1 MDRQRRSA
9 PAVPAIPVAP
19 LYDPR
24 FEHDAC
30 GVGFVAEAG
39 QASHGG
45 RAGRRSTRVVPLAL
59 EALAS
64 LTHRGA
70 IAADA
75 KTGDGAGLA
84 IPVAAAL
91 AASLAAEA
99 GVAAPDPARLAVGAV
114 FLPAD
119 RAAGAAARRILD
131 DALAAEGVIVLAWRR
146 VPVDP
151 TVLGPEAAASAPDIR
166 HVLVA
171 RPAGMG
177 PAGFDRALLLARRTA
192 EAAGAAV
199 SGLDAFHVASLSR
212 RTLVYKGLFVGGE
225 LGRFYGDLRNG
236 AVRVPYAVFHQ
247 RYSTNTHSSWALAQP
262 FRLVAHNGEINTLRG
277 NREAMRGRSSRLG
290 GGALGRRLGALALAG
305 RPLLDPA
312 GSDSTSLDEALELL
326 LAAGWRIDAA
336 VMALLPEAL
345 DLRDE
350 AVPGL
355 AAWQAAAVAR
365 VEPWD
370 GPAALVFSDGRRVG
384 CVLDRNGLRPAAFE
398 VRRDGLVVCGSEAG
412 MLPAGAGQVIRHGRL
427 GPGELLIVDTVAG
440 RILEDGEAKR
450 AAIAIAPAGPA
461 PRLAEPAGEERR
473 DADIPPDADA
483 ARTRQLLFG
492 LDAEQLR
499 MTLKTMATGGREPTW
514 SMGDDTPLAVMA
526 RRPRPVAGYLRQA
539 FAQVT
544 NPPIDPERER
554 AVMSL
559 EVPVGPRPRL
569 LDRAGRGAPRC
580 VRLAGPLLGTVG
592 RDALLA
598 LGRRGP
604 NDTRPWQIVV
614 LDATWPASDGAG
626 PERLADAAAGQEWP
640 ADGAAEPAGLAAA
653 LDRLVAEAKRA
664 RDRGADLLVVSDRR
678 AGPGRAPIPSLLAV
692 GAVNAAFVDAG
703 LRDACDLLADAG
715 DAFDVHAAAM
725 LLAAGADAVH
735 PWHAIAIARDLA
747 GSRGNEELDPERAEA
762 NLLDALE
769 HGLRKVLARMGISTL
784 ASYRG
789 GQLFDVIGLAEA
801 VVDRC
806 FPAAP
811 RTVGAASLDRL
822 GAEALARHATAY
834 PAPPATAPAAAARP
848 AVASPAA
855 YPAAAPALLDPGF
868 ARFRADGELHA
879 FAPAVVR
886 ATQALAA
893 GHPAGVGPGA
903 ALAPA
908 VAEDAIEDQL
918 VAYRAAVARD
928 EPAMVRDLLVL
939 RRARPVPLVAVEPA
953 AEIVRRFVSSAMSL
967 GALSP
972 EAHRTLAIGMRRL
985 GATSNSGEG
994 GEDPVAYEPDE
1005 NGELAE
1011 SAIKQVASAR
1021 FGVTARYLARAE
1033 QLEIKMAQ
1041 GSKPGEGGQL
1051 PAKKA
1056 TPLIAALRRGQV
1068 GMTYIS
1074 PPPHHDIYSIED
1086 LAQLIAD
1093 LRAVNPAARIGVKL
1107 VASAGVGTIA
1117 AGVAKAHADYVLISG
1132 HAGGT
1137 GASPLS
1143 SIKSVGA
1150 PWELGLAEAH
1160 QVLVRQGLR
1169 DRVVLRTD
1177 GGLQT
1182 GRDIVVAAL
1191 LGAEEYGF
1199 GTAALV
1205 AIGCDMARQ
1214 CHLDTCPTGIA
1225 TQREDLRAKFT
1236 GTPEQVVAFFT
1247 ALAEDVRRELA
1258 ALGFRSLAD
1267 AVGRTDRLAAR
1278 EDVALDLA
1286 AVVGAPAWRLPSAR
1300 ATEVPK
1306 AHGRIAEAPLASP
1319 LDDRLA
1325 AALAPMMATLLGRD
1339 GPAPVVLS
1347 AALTTGERTVGARI
1361 SGDLE
1366 RARDRAGRQEL
1377 AAGGKGG
1384 QAVLVDLR
1392 AAGAAGQSLGA
1403 FAADGV
1409 RIAVTGIANDYVAKG
1424 LSGGTVVVRPPATSG
1439 FQAER
1444 EAIAGNTCLYG
1455 ATGGRLHLVGRAGM
1469 RFAVRNSGATAV
1481 VEGIGAHGCEYM
1493 TGGVVVVLGPTGRN
1507 FGAGMTGGRAWLYD
1521 PDGRVPLRINA
1532 ASVRATALGAHGAG
1546 DAPPPADDALPPAA
1560 TGREAELRALI
1571 AAHAAEGSG
1580 LAATLLARW
1589 ATERASFWLVEPI
1602 AAG

>member
-1 MDRQRRSA
+1 MDRPRWTTPDA
-9 PAVPAIPVAP
+9 PAIPVAP
-19 LYDPR
+19 LYDAR

-30 GVGFVAEAG
+30 GVGFVAETAR
-39 QASHGG
+39 S
-45 RAGRRSTRVVPLAL
+45 GRRSARVVPLAL
-59 EALAS
+59 EALAA

-75 KTGDGAGLA
+75 LTGDGAGLA
-84 IPVAAAL
+84 LPVGPGLLAAL
-91 AASLAAEA
+91 DAEVRDVAPGAAVTS
-99 GVAAPDPARLAVGAV
+99 DPARLAAGAV
-114 FLPAD
+114 FLPPD
-119 RAAGAAARRILD
+119 RPAGEAARRLLD
-131 DALAAEGVIVLAWRR
+131 DALVAEGLGVRGWRR
-146 VPVDP
+146 VPVDAS
-151 TVLGPEAAASAPDIR
+151 VLGPDAAATAPDIR

-177 PAGFDRALLLARRTA
+177 PVSFERALLLARRTA
-192 EAAGAAV
+192 EAAAARTA
-199 SGLDAFHVASLSR
+199 GLEAFHVASLAT
-212 RTLVYKGLFVGGE
+212 RTVVYKGLFVGGE
-225 LGRFYGDLRNG
+225 LGRFYLDLGTGDLR
-236 AVRVPYAVFHQ
+236 VPFATFHQ
-247 RYSTNTHSSWALAQP
+247 RYSTNTHPSWALAQP
-262 FRLVAHNGEINTLRG
+262 FRLLAHNGEINTVRG
-277 NREAMRGRSSRLG
+277 NREAMRGRAARLG
-290 GGALGRRLGALALAG
+290 GGSLGRRLGALADAG
-305 RPLLDPA
+305 CPLLDPA

-345 DLRDE
+345 ELRDE

-355 AAWQAAAVAR
+355 AAWQAATVAR

-370 GPAALVFSDGRRVG
+370 GPAAVVFADGRRVG

-412 MLPAGAGQVIRHGRL
+412 MLASLPGEVIRRGRL
-427 GPGELLIVDTVAG
+427 GPGDLLVVDTALG
-440 RILEDGEAKR
+440 RILEDAAAKR
-450 AAIAIAPAGPA
+450 AAIAAT
-461 PRLAEPAGEERR
+461 PAGEPPRLLATAAEGVAEPLLGSGRGGHLAGRAPVPADVPATADVPADGDVLRR
-473 DADIPPDADA
+473 RHA
-483 ARTRQLLFG
+483 LFG

-499 MTLKTMATGGREPTW
+499 MTVRTLATTGREPTW

-526 RRPRPVAGYLRQA
+526 RRPRGVAGYLRQA

-554 AVMSL
+554 VVMTL

-569 LDRAGRGAPRC
+569 LDPARRGATRC
-580 VRLAGPLLGTVG
+580 VRLPGPILGTAGRAALLGLARHG
-592 RDALLA
+592 PGGDAPWRLA
-598 LGRRGP
+598 
-604 NDTRPWQIVV
+604 T
-614 LDATWPASDGAG
+614 LDASFPTTEG
-626 PERLADAAAGQEWP
+626 PG
-640 ADGAAEPAGLAAA
+640 GLGAA
-653 LDRLVAEAKRA
+653 LDRLVVEATHA
-664 RDRGADLLVVSDRR
+664 RDRGADLLVLTDRR
-678 AGPGRAPIPSLLAV
+678 AGRGRAPVPSLLAA
-692 GAVNAAFVDAG
+692 GAINAALVAAG
-703 LRDACDLLADAG
+703 RRDACDLLVEPG
-715 DAFDVHAAAM
+715 DAFDVHAVAM

-735 PWHAIAIARDLA
+735 PWHAIALAREIA
-747 GSRGNEELDPERAEA
+747 GSRGQEALTPSAAEA
-762 NLLDALE
+762 NLLDGLD

-789 GQLFDVIGLAEA
+789 GQLFEVIGLADDVA
-801 VVDRC
+801 VRC

-811 RTVGAASLDRL
+811 RTRGSATVERL
-822 GAEALARHATAY
+822 GGEALARHA
-834 PAPPATAPAAAARP
+834 
-848 AVASPAA
+848 AA
-855 YPAAAPALLDPGF
+855 YPAVTDAAAPAPGPALLDPGF

-879 FAPAVVR
+879 FSPIVVK

-903 ALAPA
+903 ALAPTA
-908 VAEDAIEDQL
+908 TDDAIEGQL
-918 VAYRAAVARD
+918 AAYRLAVTRD
-928 EPAMVRDLLVL
+928 VPAMVRDLLAFV
-939 RRARPVPLVAVEPA
+939 RARPVPLASVEPA
-953 AEIVRRFVSSAMSL
+953 VEIVRRFVSSAMSL

-972 EAHRTLAIGMRRL
+972 EAHRALAIGMRRL
-985 GATSNSGEG
+985 GAASNSGEG
-994 GEDPVAYEPDE
+994 GEDPAAYEPVA
-1005 NGELAE
+1005 NGERAE

-1021 FGVTARYLARAE
+1021 FGVTARYLARAD

-1051 PAKKA
+1051 PARKA

-1068 GMTYIS
+1068 GMAYIS

-1093 LRAVNPAARIGVKL
+1093 LRAVNPRARIGVKL
-1107 VASAGVGTIA
+1107 VSSAGVGTIA
-1117 AGVAKAHADYVLISG
+1117 AGVAKAHADYVLVSG

-1182 GRDIVVAAL
+1182 GRDVVVAAL

-1225 TQREDLRAKFT
+1225 TQREDLRAKFA

-1258 ALGFRSLAD
+1258 ALGFRGLAE
-1267 AVGRTDRLAAR
+1267 AIGRTDRLVALDGA
-1278 EDVALDLA
+1278 ALDLA
-1286 AVVGAPAWRLPSAR
+1286 PVVGAPAWRLPPAR
-1300 ATEVPK
+1300 VMAPATV
-1306 AHGRIAEAPLASP
+1306 GRLATAPVASP
-1319 LDDRLA
+1319 LDERLA
-1325 AALAPMMATLLGRD
+1325 AALAPAMETLAGRD
-1339 GPAPVVLS
+1339 APAPVVLS
-1347 AALTTGERTVGARI
+1347 AAVTTGERAVGARI
-1361 SGDLE
+1361 SGELE
-1366 RARDRAGRQEL
+1366 RARDAGSGGAARGAAADPGPVVVDVRAT
-1377 AAGGKGG
+1377 
-1384 QAVLVDLR
+1384 
-1392 AAGAAGQSLGA
+1392 GAAGQSLGA
-1403 FAADGV
+1403 FATDGV
-1409 RIAVTGIANDYVAKG
+1409 RIAVRGVANDYVAKG
-1424 LSGGTVVVRPPATSG
+1424 LSGGTVVVRPAAAAA
-1439 FQAER
+1439 FRAER

-1469 RFAVRNSGATAV
+1469 RFAVRNSGAHAV

-1507 FGAGMTGGRAWLYD
+1507 FGAGMTGGRAYLHD
-1521 PDGRVPLRINA
+1521 PDGLVPLRINA
-1532 ASVRATALGAHGAG
+1532 ASVRATPLAALA
-1546 DAPPPADDALPPAA
+1546 DAPGSGPDA
-1560 TGREAELRALI
+1560 GRREDEVRALV
-1571 AAHAAEGSG
+1571 AAHAAEGST
-1580 LAATLLARW
+1580 LAASLLAGW
-1589 ATERASFWLVEPI
+1589 QTARASFWLVEPLPPS
-1602 AAG
+1602 